1 MYFLHVIEKQGHILL
16 SYIVMHFLGG
26 QEDSAGIGNCYT
38 IFMVFQ
44 PQILQGGR
52 RKQALHSDPLGFT
65 CEPQH
70 RPVGIH
76 V

>member
-1 MYFLHVIEKQGHILL
+1 
-16 SYIVMHFLGG
+16 MHFLGG
-26 QEDSAGIGNCYT
+26 QEDSEGIGNCYT